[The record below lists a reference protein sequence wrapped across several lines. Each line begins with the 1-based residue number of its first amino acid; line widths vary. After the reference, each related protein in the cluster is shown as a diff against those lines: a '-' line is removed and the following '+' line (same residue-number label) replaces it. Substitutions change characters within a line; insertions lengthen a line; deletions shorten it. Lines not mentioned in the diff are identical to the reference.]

1 MGKKNRSKK
10 SKGVG
15 AKPGGGSGGSRT
27 SRASSTGGGFANLST
42 NSVPAFQNANR
53 GSKDAP
59 KVGMYDR
66 YKKATSAVK
75 DFLKSKV
82 SSVSTDGAPVQ
93 VSRVNDLSR
102 AAERIMHHVADDAA
116 AASRSVAAAS
126 VGSASAGPDAPTKQ
140 PDAVPIE
147 IPKDVLEELEV
158 SIKLR
163 EQVGEMYGPGGGDSG
178 HRYMVDTLKHVRR
191 VLMVTRKVSKIAKKS
206 RRAQRGSDVQKN
218 GSASTRDAG
227 SAGAVDS
234 SATSIGGKFS
244 ALVVDDEED
253 SDDDTQEDGEI
264 PAVDEDMVRSG
275 KLPQMSPPE
284 ASDEQQRLSIEED
297 LIKGDDRFQATLFL
311 QSLDMFMMSIDQH
324 FDVLKKVMRKD
335 PSVERV
341 NCNSVLQLLMECNIA
356 VNYSINS
363 VRQMEAVIEA
373 EHEHL
378 SSFYHILAV
387 VLLSEFIATIES
399 NLSDNI
405 RRTKPHLATKFV
417 GDILQSSFYARGADR
432 TPPIVRRFVKT
443 SKLQHAF
450 VENIAT
456 AILKGAQIELMLPLE
471 VAQNHWM
478 FDDNRRRIFAQRGVE
493 MPTPHSWLR
502 GYYIG
507 RDRNILNTQ
516 RLTQQIIGAV
526 QKNTK
531 LVSKGEIF
539 GPLWNESNRPAKK
552 IEGDLNAVL
561 CEHVLPELIEIC
573 KHAPIRQLPGHR
585 ELMPLLDVLSE
596 QLQDTDRPVRI
607 SLTMGLHSI
616 LTSIF
621 VLQGDQDVSKLAH
634 ASKQTWK
641 KFFGQI
647 EAQAESD
654 LPTPPHVLLNLNM
667 FKEIVRLAEPVGP
680 VSSPAAESLAFWN
693 PVCAGTFLLF
703 GTYTLSIGLGSAT
716 VDAFAQLRFT
726 LHLFNALKDQGLV
739 SKDLALVSNLYRAFK
754 KSKPI
759 WPAGS
764 PEKGGYVKSFL
775 MAWGQSASDASKK
788 AEMERQLR
796 LGAQHN
802 QVQSQFNF
810 SETRGATR

>member
-10 SKGVG
+10 SKGG
-15 AKPGGGSGGSRT
+15 AKAGGGSGNSRA
-27 SRASSTGGGFANLST
+27 SRASSTTGGGFANVST
-42 NSVPAFQNANR
+42 NSVPAFQNNR

-59 KVGMYDR
+59 KGGMYDR

-82 SSVSTDGAPVQ
+82 SSVSSDGALVQ
-93 VSRVNDLSR
+93 VAHVNDLSR
-102 AAERIMHHVADDAA
+102 AAERIMHHVADDA
-116 AASRSVAAAS
+116 VVAAS
-126 VGSASAGPDAPTKQ
+126 VGSASAGADPPTTQ
-140 PDAVPIE
+140 PDTVPIE

-178 HRYMVDTLKHVRR
+178 HKYMVDTLKHVRR
-191 VLMVTRKVSKIAKKS
+191 VLMVTRKISKIAKKT
-206 RRAQRGSDVQKN
+206 RRAQSGSSVRPN
-218 GSASTRDAG
+218 GSTRDAE
-227 SAGAVDS
+227 SAGAVDTS
-234 SATSIGGKFS
+234 TSIGGKFS

-253 SDDDTQEDGEI
+253 SDDDMQDDGEI
-264 PAVDEDMVRSG
+264 PTVDEDMVRSG
-275 KLPQMSPPE
+275 NLPDMSPPE
-284 ASDEQQRLSIEED
+284 ASDEQKKLSIEED

-324 FDVLKKVMRKD
+324 FDFLKKVMRKD

-341 NCNSVLQLLMECNIA
+341 NCDSVLQLLMECNIA
-356 VNYSINS
+356 VNYAINS

-387 VLLSEFIATIES
+387 VVLPEFIETIQS
-399 NLSDNI
+399 NLSDDI
-405 RRTKPHLATKFV
+405 RRNRPHLATKFV
-417 GDILQSSFYARGADR
+417 GDILQRSFYARSASAEGI
-432 TPPIVRRFVKT
+432 PSIVRRFVKT
-443 SKLQHAF
+443 SKLKHAF
-450 VENIAT
+450 VENVAK
-456 AILKGAQIELMLPLE
+456 AIQKGAEVELMLPVE
-471 VAQNHWM
+471 VAQNSWM
-478 FDDNRRRIFAQRGVE
+478 FDDTRKAIFTQRGIE

-507 RDRNILNTQ
+507 KDRNILNTQ
-516 RLTQQIIGAV
+516 RLTQQILGAV

-539 GPLWNESNRPAKK
+539 GPLWNESTRLAKK

-573 KHAPIRQLPGHR
+573 KQAPVRQLPGHR
-585 ELMPLLDVLSE
+585 ELMPLLDTLSE
-596 QLQDTDRPVRI
+596 QLQETDRPVRI

-621 VLQGDQDVSKLAH
+621 VLQGDHDVSKLAQ
-634 ASKQTWK
+634 ASKQTWEK
-641 KFFGQI
+641 LFSQI
-647 EAQAESD
+647 EAQAQTD
-654 LPTPPHVLLNLNM
+654 LPTPPHVLLNLNL

-693 PVCAGTFLLF
+693 PVCAGAFLLF
-703 GTYTLSIGLGSAT
+703 GTYSLSIGLGSAT

-726 LHLFNALKDQGLV
+726 LHLFNSLKDQGLV
-739 SKDLALVSNLYRAFK
+739 SKDLALVSNLERAFK
-754 KSKPI
+754 KAKSI
-759 WPAGS
+759 WPAAS
-764 PEKGGYVKSFL
+764 PPDKGDYAKSFL

-796 LGAQHN
+796 LGAQSN
-802 QVQSQFNF
+802 GGQFQFDF
-810 SETRGATR
+810 SVTRGTTR